1 MVAISL
7 YRGNLHKPPDKT
19 RRWIMPRFSIPLK
32 EFCAL
37 HCRRSKALSLLPCSS
52 VSPSPTPTSATPVA
66 NPNLNPIKSD
76 QSNQPKTKCEENPNS
91 LLKPSTSK
99 SVVHGDSNP
108 LDQPPILVDEGNK
121 APEEVTR
128 KEVENIA
135 IVDPIAPAIE
145 VFCSFLI
152 FFYFVV
158 IQFCRVLSAV
168 RFSMMNN
175 LPIHVCITNSTTIA
189 VCYIYYSKLIL
200 GFQFVI
206 LQIQWVI

>member
-19 RRWIMPRFSIPLK
+19 RRWTIPRFSIPRK

-37 HCRRSKALSLLPCSS
+37 HCRRSKALSLLPSSS
-52 VSPSPTPTSATPVA
+52 VSPSPTPTPATPVA
-66 NPNLNPIKSD
+66 NPNLNHIKSD

-108 LDQPPILVDEGNK
+108 LDQPSILVDEGNK

-145 VFCSFLI
+145 VLCSFLI
-152 FFYFVV
+152 FFYV
-158 IQFCRVLSAV
+158 IQFFRVLSV
-168 RFSMMNN
+168 VSFSMMNN
-175 LPIHVCITNSTTIA
+175 LPIHVCLTNSTRPLPLLCVIYTI
-189 VCYIYYSKLIL
+189 
-200 GFQFVI
+200 QN
-206 LQIQWVI
+206 